1 MKALPPKEA
10 APADLLQVKK
20 LFLDLA
26 VLQGGSSFEAPVP
39 LSQDMFSTKGVPKL
53 LKVSEGLFAMSIMR
67 FWRLVKWHPAQSSGS
82 PVTSWLELTLAFES
96 LTVRPTLFELKQE
109 LIWDTAAWI
118 HQPPAHKRVAVFRAA
133 LNHLAQLLQCE
144 LEPQYAEVPMSHI
157 GAAVIRP
164 PLPGLQGRAEYPER
178 PRILSFVQQVL
189 LSSRSK
195 TAIMSQVLQPPAASA
210 TWTLEADTSAFQ
222 KPQWGW
228 LQAADGKREWK
239 RLPQGLQAITAFQRG
254 SEPGRFVS
262 VAARRASSTQRALF
276 EELWQHGVVQ
286 RGLKLVP
293 VPEDLLEA
301 HHSRL
306 SKIFPESNRNAEAN
320 GCHHMAVVSSSIDT
334 DSKRYHCL
342 FCSLSRDERFFR
354 RAWRE
359 KCPALAAVEP

>member
-1 MKALPPKEA
+1 
-10 APADLLQVKK
+10 
-20 LFLDLA
+20 
-26 VLQGGSSFEAPVP
+26 
-39 LSQDMFSTKGVPKL
+39 
-53 LKVSEGLFAMSIMR
+53 MSVMR

-82 PVTSWLELTLAFES
+82 QVTSWLELTLAFES
-96 LTVRPTLFELKQE
+96 LTGRPTPGEIKQE
-109 LIWDTAAWI
+109 WVWDTAAWI

-144 LEPQYAEVPMSHI
+144 LEPQYAEVPMSHF
-157 GAAVIRP
+157 GAAVLRP
-164 PLPGLQGRAEYPER
+164 PVPGLQGRAEYPER
-178 PRILSFVQQVL
+178 HRILSVVQQVL

-195 TAIMSQVLQPPAASA
+195 TAIMSQVLQPTAASA

-228 LQAADGKREWK
+228 LQAANGKREWK

-276 EELWQHGVVQ
+276 EELWQHGVVK
-286 RGLKLVP
+286 RGFKLVP

-306 SKIFPESNRNAEAN
+306 SKIFHDSNRNAEAN

-334 DSKRYHCL
+334 DFKRYHCL
-342 FCSLSRDERFFR
+342 FCSLSREERFFR

-359 KCPALAAVEP
+359 RCPAFEAVEP